1 MNPSLLAL
9 YGLKFNPF
17 SQELPT
23 EALRL
28 TRPADDFLWRIE
40 QNHVREGGF
49 ALIHGDP
56 GTGKSVILRLLSER
70 IGRLPD
76 VTVAVLNHPQSNL
89 ADFYRELGDLFEVGL
104 KPHNRWGGFKNLR
117 ERWITHLEG
126 TRLRPM
132 LLIDEAQEMN
142 PSTLS
147 ELRLLSSAR
156 FDSRP
161 LLSVVLVGDSRLTEM
176 LKRDDL
182 LPLGSRLRVR
192 LTMEYASRDELMSC
206 LEHLLTTAGNATL
219 MTPQLRGMLCDHA
232 AGNYRILT
240 TMGAQLLSA
249 AVQRQAPLLD
259 EKLYFD
265 VFADAKNVNANKPRP
280 RAVR

>member
-9 YGLKFNPF
+9 YGLKCNPF

-28 TRPADDFLWRIE
+28 TRAAEDFLWRIE
-40 QNHVREGGF
+40 HNHVREGGF

-56 GTGKSVILRLLSER
+56 GTGKSVVLRLLAER
-70 IGRLPD
+70 LGRLPD

-104 KPHNRWGGFKNLR
+104 KPHNRWGGFKSLR
-117 ERWITHLEG
+117 ERWIAHLEG
-126 TRLRPM
+126 TRLRPV

-142 PSTLS
+142 PATLS

-161 LLSVVLVGDSRLTEM
+161 LLSIVLVGDSRLTEM
-176 LKRDDL
+176 LKREDL
-182 LPLGSRLRVR
+182 LPLGSRIRVR

-206 LEHLLTTAGNATL
+206 LEHLLTTAGNATIDDA
-219 MTPQLRGMLCDHA
+219 TIARHA
-232 AGNYRILT
+232 L
-240 TMGAQLLSA
+240 
-249 AVQRQAPLLD
+249 
-259 EKLYFD
+259 
-265 VFADAKNVNANKPRP
+265 
-280 RAVR
+280 